1 MNTQENAMSTLSI
14 QQVNSAIIHQEWT
27 NDQLNSMIAAVKYA
41 RAQLGRQTVRE
52 LRKGINVR
60 FVDRSGQYITG
71 TVLECKIKNVIV
83 ECGRTRYRVP
93 ASMLEVV

>member
-1 MNTQENAMSTLSI
+1 MSLTI
-14 QQVNSAIIHQEWT
+14 QQVNSAIMHQEWT
-27 NDQLNSMIAAVKYA
+27 NDQLNSMIAAVKFA

-52 LRKGINVR
+52 LRNGVPVR
-60 FVDRSGQYITG
+60 FVDRSGRYITG